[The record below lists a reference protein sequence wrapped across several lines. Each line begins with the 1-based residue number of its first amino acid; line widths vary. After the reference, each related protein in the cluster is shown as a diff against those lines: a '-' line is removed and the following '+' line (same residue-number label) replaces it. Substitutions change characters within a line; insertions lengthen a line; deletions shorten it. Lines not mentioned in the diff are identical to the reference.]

1 MMSTKNIKNFNPLLF
16 LLSLGAGGIAVAP
29 FAFLQYVF
37 YEGPGLV
44 THSAIHMMIASNLQ
58 HVLFMSLEIL
68 MILFATIHIIATVV
82 LAKKLVL
89 WLREK
94 QHISYLQN
102 PLTNAGILAPF
113 ISLVMTMNVFIGPLR
128 YFIPIISQNL
138 QQLMLP
144 ALLFWSIIWIVLMK
158 LDLRLLK
165 ISFEK
170 PFDVNKISFG
180 WLLHP
185 FALGMLSVTGMG
197 IAAMSHMPTIAH
209 VAAFMSVISAS
220 MAAFLLLVKLVA
232 IFKSHFAQQSL
243 PEKQFLPSFLIV
255 VPNITLLA
263 LSAFRFAHY
272 VQHNFAFELEGLMF
286 FILLLAFAFETW
298 YLLFGATLLK
308 DYFKRH
314 FFKKEFYITQWG
326 LVCPVVAYAVLGS
339 FLFAYFVQSDV
350 LFGAILVTIFLAVVL
365 FFLLLIRQLRCVK
378 GSRKV
383 TCQ

>member
-1 MMSTKNIKNFNPLLF
+1 MSNKIIQNFNPLLF

-44 THSAIHMMIASNLQ
+44 TYSALHSTITSFAQQI
-58 HVLFMSLEIL
+58 LFTSLEVI
-68 MILFATIHIIATVV
+68 MVLFATIHLIATVI
-82 LAKKLVL
+82 LAKKLFV
-89 WLREK
+89 WLRKK
-94 QHISYLQN
+94 QHVSYLQN

-128 YFIPIISQNL
+128 YFIPALSQNL

-144 ALLFWSIIWIVLMK
+144 ALIFWGVIWIVLMK
-158 LDLRLLK
+158 VDLRLLK

-185 FALGMLSVTGMG
+185 FALAMLSVTGMG
-197 IAAMSHMPTIAH
+197 IAAMSHTPTIAH
-209 VAAFMSVISAS
+209 TAAFMSVVCAT
-220 MAAFLLLVKLVA
+220 MAAFLLLVKLIA

-263 LSAFRFAHY
+263 LTAFRFAHY
-272 VQHNFAFELEGLMF
+272 VQHNFGFELEGLMF

-314 FFKKEFYITQWG
+314 FFKKEFYVTQWG

-339 FLFAYFVQSDV
+339 FLFAHFVQSSI
-350 LFGAILVTIFLAVVL
+350 LFTVVFVTILIAVVL
-365 FFLLLIRQLRCVK
+365 FFLLLVRQLRCVN
-378 GSRKV
+378 GSKKV
-383 TCQ
+383 LCQ